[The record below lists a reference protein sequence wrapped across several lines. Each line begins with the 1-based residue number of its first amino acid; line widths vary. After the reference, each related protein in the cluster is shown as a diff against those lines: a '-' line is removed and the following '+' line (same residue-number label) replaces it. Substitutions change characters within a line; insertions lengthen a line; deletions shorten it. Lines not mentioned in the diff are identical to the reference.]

1 MAPVHDD
8 EASKGPDETS
18 CGEQR
23 RGPRFSVEEAAR
35 RRENGF
41 QPRSVRE
48 IAKDV
53 MVRHAETLKRLG
65 E

>member
-8 EASKGPDETS
+8 ASRSPDGTP
-18 CGEQR
+18 CGEQLR
-23 RGPRFSVEEAAR
+23 MPRFSAGDAAR

-41 QPRSVRE
+41 QPRPVRE

>member
-1 MAPVHDD
+1 MAPIHDD
-8 EASKGPDETS
+8 SSKSPDDTPCS
-18 CGEQR
+18 EQR
-23 RGPRFSVEEAAR
+23 RAPRFSVEEAAR

-41 QPRSVRE
+41 KPRPVRE

-53 MVRHAETLKRLG
+53 MVRHAETLRRLG

>member
-1 MAPVHDD
+1 MAPIHDD
-8 EASKGPDETS
+8 DASNSPDDTP

-23 RGPRFSVEEAAR
+23 RAPRFSTMDAAR

-41 QPRSVRE
+41 KPRPVRE

>member
-1 MAPVHDD
+1 MASVHDGD
-8 EASKGPDETS
+8 VSKSPEDLKEH
-18 CGEQR
+18 R
-23 RGPRFSVEEAAR
+23 APRFSVEEAAR

-41 QPRSVRE
+41 KPRPVRE

>member
-1 MAPVHDD
+1 MASVHDD
-8 EASKGPDETS
+8 DASKSPDDTL
-18 CGEQR
+18 GEQR
-23 RGPRFSVEEAAR
+23 RAPRFSTMDAAR

-41 QPRSVRE
+41 QPRPVRE

>member
-1 MAPVHDD
+1 MARIRDND
-8 EASKGPDETS
+8 ASKSPDDLP
-18 CGEQR
+18 
-23 RGPRFSVEEAAR
+23 RGNESRAPHFSTMDAAR
-35 RRENGF
+35 RREHGF
-41 QPRSVRE
+41 KPRPVRE